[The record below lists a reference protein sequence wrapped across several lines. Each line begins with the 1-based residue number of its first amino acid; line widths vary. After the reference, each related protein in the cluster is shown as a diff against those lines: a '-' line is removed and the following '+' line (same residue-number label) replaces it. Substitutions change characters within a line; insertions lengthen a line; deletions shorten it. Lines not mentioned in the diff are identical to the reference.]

1 MKNKN
6 QRPSSRRS
14 SRLAAVQALYQ
25 LEQTGQEIQTI
36 LDEFTQHRFSLL
48 QEDKIYF
55 NPDVPFFQS
64 LVLGVCK
71 NSKELN
77 ELIEKHLA
85 ENWRLDRLPSVMR
98 GILLAACY
106 ELSCEEIVPLPV
118 ILNEYIEISKEF
130 FQDKEVSFVN
140 GILDVISKNAR
151 TNS

>member
-25 LEQTGQEIQTI
+25 LEQTGHAVETI
-36 LDEFTQHRFSLL
+36 LDEFTEHRFSLP
-48 QEDKIYF
+48 QEDKLYF
-55 NPDVPFFQS
+55 NPDVPFFQN
-64 LVLGVCK
+64 LVLGVHK
-71 NSKELN
+71 NSAALN

-106 ELSCEEIVPLPV
+106 EISYEEIVPLPV

-140 GILDVISKNAR
+140 GILDVISKSAR

>member
-25 LEQTGQEIQTI
+25 WDQTGHNIETI
-36 LDEFTQHRFSLL
+36 INEFTEHRFSLL
-48 QEDKIYF
+48 QEDELYF
-55 NPDVPFFQS
+55 NPDVPFFKS
-64 LVLGVCK
+64 LVLGVHQ
-71 NSKELN
+71 NLDTLN
-77 ELIEKHLA
+77 ALIEKRLA
-85 ENWRLDRLPSVMR
+85 ENWRLERLPSVMK

-106 ELSCEEIVPLPV
+106 ELSFEEIVPLPV

-140 GILDVISKNAR
+140 GILDVISKNTR
-151 TNS
+151 KKS

>member
-14 SRLAAVQALYQ
+14 ARLAAVQALYQ
-25 LEQTGQEIQTI
+25 LEQTGQDVETI
-36 LDEFTQHRFSLL
+36 LNEFTEHRFSLL
-48 QEDKIYF
+48 QEEKIYF
-55 NPDVPFFQS
+55 NPDIPFFQN
-64 LVLGVCK
+64 LVLGVHK

-77 ELIEKHLA
+77 ELIEKHLV

-106 ELSCEEIVPLPV
+106 ELSYEDIVPLPV

-140 GILDVISKNAR
+140 GILDVISKNTR
-151 TNS
+151 TPS

>member
-25 LEQTGQEIQTI
+25 LEQTEQNVETI
-36 LDEFTQHRFSLL
+36 LKEFTEHRFSLL
-48 QEDKIYF
+48 QEEKIYF
-55 NPDVPFFQS
+55 NPDVPFFQN
-64 LVLGVCK
+64 LVLGVYK

-77 ELIEKHLA
+77 ELIEKHLV

-106 ELSCEEIVPLPV
+106 EISYEDIVPLPV

-140 GILDVISKNAR
+140 GILDVISKNTR
-151 TNS
+151 VHV